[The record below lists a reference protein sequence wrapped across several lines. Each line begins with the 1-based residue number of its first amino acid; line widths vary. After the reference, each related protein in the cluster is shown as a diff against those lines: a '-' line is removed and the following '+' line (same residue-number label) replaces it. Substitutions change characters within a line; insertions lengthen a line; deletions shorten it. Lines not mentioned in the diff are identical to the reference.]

1 MYLRVMPNERWT
13 AADLP
18 DLSGRTVI
26 VTGAS
31 SGIGQAAARAFARA
45 GARTVLAVRD
55 VAKGRAAADTMT
67 GDTEVRPLD
76 LADLASVRAFAAA
89 THDDVDVL
97 INNAGVMNVP
107 LQHTADGFEMQIGT
121 NHLGHFALTN
131 LLLPRI
137 KDRVVTVA
145 SGAHRYGKIRLDD
158 LNWEQGYKRHA
169 AYGQAKLANLLFMAE
184 LQRRLDEAGS
194 PVRSV
199 GAHPGWAATTL
210 QTRSGNRVEDALMVI
225 GNRLVAQSGDMGAEP
240 TLYAATAD
248 IPGNS
253 YAGPDG
259 RFELRGHPRLVGRS
273 KAATDT
279 LTARRLWELSEDLT
293 GVSFP
298 REVTTAV

>member
-1 MYLRVMPNERWT
+1 MNLGDQT
-13 AADLP
+13 
-18 DLSGRTVI
+18 GRTFVI
-26 VTGAS
+26 TGAN
-31 SGIGQAAARAFARA
+31 SGIGLAAAKQLAAN
-45 GARTVLAVRD
+45 GAKIVLAVRNT
-55 VAKGRAAADTMT
+55 AKGEEAANAIE
-67 GDTEVRPLD
+67 GDTEVRALD
-76 LADLASVRAFAAA
+76 LADLASVRAFAQA
-89 THDDVDVL
+89 TTEPIDVL

-107 LQHTADGFEMQIGT
+107 FARTADGFEMQIGT

-131 LLLPRI
+131 LLLPQI
-137 KDRVVTVA
+137 TDRVVTVA
-145 SGAHRYGKIRLDD
+145 SGAHHFGKIRLDD

-199 GAHPGWAATTL
+199 GAHPGWAATNL
-210 QTRSGNRVEDALMVI
+210 QTRSGNRVEDVLMVV
-225 GNRLVAQSGDMGAEP
+225 GNRLIAQSGDMGAEP

-259 RFELRGHPRLVGRS
+259 RFELRGHPTLVGRS

-279 LTARRLWELSEDLT
+279 LTARRLWDLSEELT
-293 GVSFP
+293 GVGFP
-298 REVTTAV
+298 RGVTAAV